1 MNEQLRYLIYQLSRL
16 KNIQNIFQNDE
27 DYNSGIIYQPSQLI
41 VDEWNNDII
50 PTIHESASKYE
61 SLIYFLAEETLNK
74 IKNYVDKILELYD
87 DLIIITNSIK
97 KDNSN
102 KDFNDIYKSFIE
114 TVNNLNFTPIFL
126 KEDVTDYSQQ
136 DVVFIIEYIAQ
147 SMSLDTYFYLNTFN
161 KLQASA
167 KTEPLTKLI
176 FAFNRSQD
184 GTYTPELIL
193 DLNNSLYEKTKNNI
207 INEELKLKSKEKES
221 LIKIENAKNEST
233 IIEFK
238 NKAQGLRVYIILL
251 NGLITSLFYW
261 NNLNFL

>member
-1 MNEQLRYLIYQLSRL
+1 MNKQLRYLIYQLSRL

-102 KDFNDIYKSFIE
+102 KDFNDIYTSFIE

-126 KEDVTDYSQQ
+126 KEDVTDYK
-136 DVVFIIEYIAQ
+136 
-147 SMSLDTYFYLNTFN
+147 M
-161 KLQASA
+161 
-167 KTEPLTKLI
+167 
-176 FAFNRSQD
+176 
-184 GTYTPELIL
+184 
-193 DLNNSLYEKTKNNI
+193 
-207 INEELKLKSKEKES
+207 
-221 LIKIENAKNEST
+221 
-233 IIEFK
+233 
-238 NKAQGLRVYIILL
+238 
-251 NGLITSLFYW
+251 
-261 NNLNFL
+261 

>member
-1 MNEQLRYLIYQLSRL
+1 
-16 KNIQNIFQNDE
+16 
-27 DYNSGIIYQPSQLI
+27 
-41 VDEWNNDII
+41 
-50 PTIHESASKYE
+50 
-61 SLIYFLAEETLNK
+61 
-74 IKNYVDKILELYD
+74 
-87 DLIIITNSIK
+87 
-97 KDNSN
+97 
-102 KDFNDIYKSFIE
+102 
-114 TVNNLNFTPIFL
+114 
-126 KEDVTDYSQQ
+126 
-136 DVVFIIEYIAQ
+136 
-147 SMSLDTYFYLNTFN
+147 MSLDTYFYLNTFN

-251 NGLITSLFYW
+251 NGLITSLFIGIILIFFKKYFHPPQDAIEIVYSITLVVAISSFIAFLMREKNILSTQYHNYMKCHTELVALATYLVDINEEKSEDLKIRLAEKYFTGYSTE
-261 NNLNFL
+261 NNDNSINNEALSQIVSLLKDIQKKE